1 MMIFFK
7 SLFRIFYVRIFEH
20 DFVGDKEKI
29 RRHTVVWQGFLT
41 QSAEKSAEKT
51 YEKRCETGSYLN
63 VKGIELWLRDK
74 CS

>member
-1 MMIFFK
+1 MVIFFK
-7 SLFRIFYVRIFEH
+7 SLFRIFYVQIFEH

-29 RRHTVVWQGFLT
+29 RRHTLCLARISDAASGKICRKDVQ
-41 QSAEKSAEKT
+41 
-51 YEKRCETGSYLN
+51 KRCETGSYLN

>member
-1 MMIFFK
+1 M
-7 SLFRIFYVRIFEH
+7 RIFEH

-51 YEKRCETGSYLN
+51 YGKKYGTGS
-63 VKGIELWLRDK
+63 
-74 CS
+74 